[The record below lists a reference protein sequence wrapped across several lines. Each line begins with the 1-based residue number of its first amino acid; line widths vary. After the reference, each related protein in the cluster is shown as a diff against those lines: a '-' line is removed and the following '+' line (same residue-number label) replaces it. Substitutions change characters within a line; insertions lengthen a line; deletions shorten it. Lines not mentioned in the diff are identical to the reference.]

1 MNNINYEALM
11 ACIVQMYKEKNEK
24 ISMNEKP
31 SYKDYLIDNDEEY
44 VRYIDVM
51 LSLMPYEYERIIKND
66 YFQERIVKW
75 WQEFYSKSTYYR
87 RKHEAVKLF
96 VDCLSL

>member
-24 ISMNEKP
+24 NSTNEKP
-31 SYKDYLIDNDEEY
+31 SYKDYLIDNKEEY
-44 VRYIDVM
+44 VKFLETM
-51 LSLMPYEYERIIKND
+51 LSLMPHEYERILIND
-66 YFQERIVKW
+66 YFNDRNVKW

>member
-11 ACIVQMYKEKNEK
+11 ATIVEMYKEKNEN
-24 ISMNEKP
+24 ISIDKKN
-31 SYKDYLIDNDEEY
+31 SYKDYLIDHDEEY

-66 YFQERIVKW
+66 YFQDRIVKW